1 MGFLGVLVQFLL
13 KQNAQRHD
21 EHVAAMA
28 AINQQGLSLL
38 ENMNALHRIAM
49 DAIAAQGQRME
60 ELHRIAMDAIAA
72 QGRRMEELHRIA
84 MDAITAQGQRME
96 ELHRIQIVSLHE
108 AAAAL
113 SERTAVLEAKSEMTK
128 PNAA

>member
-21 EHVAAMA
+21 EHVAAMG

-38 ENMNALHRIAM
+38 ENMNT
-49 DAIAAQGQRME
+49 
-60 ELHRIAMDAIAA
+60 LHRIAMDAIAA